1 MRILFISVFL
11 LVVTSCV
18 VVDDTYVFNRNV
30 DEFDKKENE
39 ESSSIQKP
47 PIVFENEP
55 RALMSKKSTLYNGK
69 RTSFYKYIPTKNL
82 REKTYFTT
90 IPSLIKGLIPNESL
104 LFKYRENLFYSW
116 SRLNIT
122 ILPVGFRYNW
132 QTNRWEYDS
141 GVKELYNSKSARAE
155 LFKYIVDIYKSIS
168 QDYPIYVVKEFDS
181 RLTNADEF
189 LRQYSKNRSNYL
201 KSQNLVEEIGED
213 FAWLFRR
220 IENNNVSVNEMR
232 TYILSLKTLIEDQI
246 DRNISNVDCLNKIII
261 NNELL
266 IYDAHNSVILQIPN
280 GNKVIINA
288 PSISI
293 LKRDNYYEMSYW
305 ENSSERRVKKYDS
318 ELNEL

>member
-11 LVVTSCV
+11 LGVTSCV

-47 PIVFENEP
+47 IVFENEP
-55 RALMSKKSTLYNGK
+55 RALMSKKTTLYNGK

-82 REKTYFTT
+82 REKAYFTT
-90 IPSLIKGLIPNESL
+90 IPHLIKDLISNESL

-122 ILPVGFRYNW
+122 IRPVGFRYNW
-132 QTNRWEYDS
+132 QTNRWEYDN

-168 QDYPIYVVKEFDS
+168 KNYPIYVIKEFDS
-181 RLTNADEF
+181 RLTKADEF
-189 LRQYSKNRSNYL
+189 LKQYSKNRSNYL
-201 KSQNLVEEIGED
+201 KSQNLVYEIGED

-232 TYILSLKTLIEDQI
+232 TYILSLKTLIESQI
-246 DRNISNVDCLNKIII
+246 DRNVSNVDCLSKTVI

-293 LKRDNYYEMSYW
+293 LKRDYYYEVSY
-305 ENSSERRVKKYDS
+305 NDKSFGRLVKKYDS